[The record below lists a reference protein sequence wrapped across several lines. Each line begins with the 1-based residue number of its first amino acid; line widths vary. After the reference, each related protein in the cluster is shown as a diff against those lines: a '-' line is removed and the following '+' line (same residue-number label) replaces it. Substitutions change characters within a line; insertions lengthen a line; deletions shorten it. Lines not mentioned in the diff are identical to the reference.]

1 MVPCKKAEDM
11 TAPPIPQNLK
21 DPLDSGRRPDMT
33 VTLDWT
39 PKLRH
44 G

>member
-33 VTLDWT
+33 VEFPSRVT
-39 PKLRH
+39 PS